1 MHTYTHDRVHVSKI
15 LKIKAFACNYI
26 VCSCQAAMP
35 CNRVNMEVC
44 AVELNRRSVDERM
57 SEYNNTWRRVTR
69 IQPIQSRKVMLKSIE
84 DVSDR
89 LECSI
94 KW

>member
-1 MHTYTHDRVHVSKI
+1 MKLFRRRIPGKQTPTRSKNEIVKILDTERIMHTYTHDRVHVSKI

-57 SEYNNTWRRVTR
+57 SEYDNT
-69 IQPIQSRKVMLKSIE
+69 
-84 DVSDR
+84 
-89 LECSI
+89 
-94 KW
+94 